1 MPRPRVDD
9 HSATGPGSNLGVRPG
24 MATPDGR
31 KGKRAG
37 QAWPRAAAAL
47 HSLAQVI
54 TTTVSGWPGVTHWAV
69 RGGVICGACWIGV
82 FGLEQYA
89 LISASLAPQDIRV
102 GLLCMRNQ
110 IARGLAGQDGAALAG
125 GPS

>member
-9 HSATGPGSNLGVRPG
+9 HSATGPEVSLDARPD
-24 MATPDGR
+24 MATPDGG
-31 KGKRAG
+31 KGKTAVRAR
-37 QAWPRAAAAL
+37 PRMAAAI

-82 FGLEQYA
+82 FGFEQ
-89 LISASLAPQDIRV
+89 
-102 GLLCMRNQ
+102 
-110 IARGLAGQDGAALAG
+110 
-125 GPS
+125 